1 MSEPDRNA
9 LLRAHRIARLR
20 GSLDEALENP
30 ALAIGLRNLAGVIAR
45 RLSTHPEPP
54 HVDIKARSAGE
65 RPDQE

>member
-1 MSEPDRNA
+1 MSDPDRNS

-45 RLSTHPEPP
+45 RLSTHPESP